1 MTQESSHRT
10 APLGRRQ
17 IYIVFG
23 GVMLAMLLG
32 ALDQTVLATAL
43 PTIVGEL
50 GGLSHLSWVVT
61 AYVLAATAATPL
73 WGKIGDLYGRKLLFQ
88 IAIAVFLAGS
98 VLSDLSQNMGELIA
112 FRAFQGQAPAA
123 CSPSPGRSWAPSS
136 RRASAAATRATSA
149 RSSRCPAKLAEHV
162 SDGPRRTL
170 PNRSTFRWM
179 PLHPASNT
187 IEVNPMEGEG
197 RD

>member
-1 MTQESSHRT
+1 
-10 APLGRRQ
+10 
-17 IYIVFG
+17 
-23 GVMLAMLLG
+23 MLAMLLG

-50 GGLSHLSWVVT
+50 GGLSHLSWVVA

-112 FRAFQGQAPAA
+112 FRAFQGAGAGGLFAFARAIVGAVVPPRERGRYQGYLGAVFAVPSEARGARVGRAAQNSTQQIYLSVDAP
-123 CSPSPGRSWAPSS
+123 PPGQQYHRSQP
-136 RRASAAATRATSA
+136 
-149 RSSRCPAKLAEHV
+149 
-162 SDGPRRTL
+162 DGRRRTRL
-170 PNRSTFRWM
+170 TVASQKSRSTEPAGGSRW
-179 PLHPASNT
+179 
-187 IEVNPMEGEG
+187 E
-197 RD
+197 R